1 MLPTPLPT
9 QLPTPLPTELPTISP
24 TPLPTPAPSEVPT
37 SVPTSAPTPVLR
49 GYKDCV
55 CVSALTVKKL
65 KVHCPEVAAHFAA
78 DSCLYNMTSADLATI
93 AVDCDALQT
102 DFFTSL

>member
-1 MLPTPLPT
+1 LPTDVPTPLPT
-9 QLPTPLPTELPTISP
+9 
-24 TPLPTPAPSEVPT
+24 
-37 SVPTSAPTPVLR
+37 SVPTTVLR

-65 KVHCPEVAAHFAA
+65 KVYCPEVAAYFS
-78 DSCLYNMTSADLATI
+78 DDTCLYNMTSADLQDI

-102 DFFTSL
+102 DFFS